1 MPARPET
8 PLRPRPVPRSGPPW
22 PFLAA
27 ATALIWGSQHAGAQV
42 RITLAAIP
50 EAIPAVRP
58 DGSLNPNE
66 RPGFRVEVL
75 RAAGKTCGTTVNFMP
90 VPWQRALELV
100 KSSSVDGAFSASWSE
115 ERATFGA
122 FPMRNGVPD
131 PAKAMRGYTY
141 NLYVHPASRLGWDGK
156 ALTAPT
162 GSSRKVIV
170 ERGSAGVDLA
180 ARLGLEPVQVSG
192 YANMVRMLA
201 ERRADGL
208 VGIDVNVER
217 QLAESPQ
224 LTPQVKEVTPPLE
237 TRHGYV
243 MFSKTFYAGQ
253 PALSE
258 CMWKALAD
266 IRSKPA
272 YRELVKSYQNGEF
285 SE

>member
-1 MPARPET
+1 MPIPGCTFSLRRGFPAARAMAVLGLLT
-8 PLRPRPVPRSGPPW
+8 
-22 PFLAA
+22 LAA
-27 ATALIWGSQHAGAQV
+27 QVSTAQV
-42 RITLAAIP
+42 RITLATIP
-50 EAIPAVRP
+50 ESIPAVRP

-100 KSSSVDGAFSASWSE
+100 KSGSVDGAFSASWSE

-122 FPMRNGVPD
+122 FPLRNGAPD
-131 PAKAMRGYTY
+131 PSKAMKGYTY
-141 NLYVHPASRLGWDGK
+141 NLYVHPGSRMNWDGK
-156 ALTAPT
+156 AISAS
-162 GSSRKVIV
+162 GGRKVIV

-180 ARLGLEPVQVSG
+180 TRLGLEPVPVAG

-208 VGIDVNVER
+208 IGIDVHVEK

-224 LTPQVKEVTPPLE
+224 LAPNVKEVTPPLE
-237 TRHGYV
+237 ARHGYV
-243 MFSKTFYAGQ
+243 MFSKTFHAAHA
-253 PALSE
+253 ALAE
-258 CMWKALAD
+258 CMWKALGD

-285 SE
+285 AE